1 MRPAAVG
8 QKCPDC
14 ARQNIRATNPGSR
27 RFGAA
32 AAAGIGTAGLVG
44 LLIGSGFIGRGG
56 IFIPLLAGFLV
67 GHVVSRMAYGLG
79 GPIFQAIAALS
90 TITGVS
96 LGVLLTSRSVL
107 VLGNPRLLVFMILAA
122 VIAAVRVGR

>member
-1 MRPAAVG
+1 MRLSAVG

-14 ARQNIRATNPGSR
+14 ARQNVRASNPGSR

-32 AAAGIGTAGLVG
+32 AAAGTGTAGLVG
-44 LLIGSGFIGRGG
+44 LLIGAGFIGPWG
-56 IFIPLLAGFLV
+56 IFVPLLAGFLV

-90 TITGVS
+90 TATGVS
-96 LGVLLTSRSVL
+96 LGVLLASRSIL
-107 VLGNPRLLVFMILAA
+107 VLGNPRLLVFMVLAA
-122 VIAAVRVGR
+122 VVAAVRVGR